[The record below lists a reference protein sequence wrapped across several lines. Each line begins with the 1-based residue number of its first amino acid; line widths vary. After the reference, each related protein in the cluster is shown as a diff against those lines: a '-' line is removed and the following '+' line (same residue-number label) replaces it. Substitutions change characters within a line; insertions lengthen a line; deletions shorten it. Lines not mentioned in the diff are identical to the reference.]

1 MASLVKHAND
11 DSRDALTG
19 LADIEFA
26 RRQIAEWQESW
37 PDTEHGCPL
46 HAMLIVPGRI
56 ETLNVAFGETAGDG
70 ALVEVAHR
78 IRHFAADELESSVWL
93 AARISGGSFLLV
105 AREECSRERWQ
116 WLAEALAD
124 AVAMPI
130 SNPGGEGSIR
140 LSPRLVL
147 LRASKNDTPA
157 SMLDTLAEGARKLR
171 DNPSRRIAWSSG
183 ELARAGRTHHELEAD
198 LLTAIDRDEIE
209 VVFQPQYSVA
219 TGSLVGAEALA
230 RWHHPV
236 LGRIGA
242 GTLFTIAERADHV
255 TQLTRHIAHRA
266 LLSAARWPDGLQLSL
281 NVTPADLSASSFYRD
296 FLAMVADSDFDAHR
310 ITLEIT
316 EQVLL
321 SDLEQVSEMLG
332 ELREQGISLAL
343 DDFGAGF
350 CNFHYLKVLPLD
362 RIKLDQSMVHDVM
375 DDERDLAVFRAIIAM
390 AKALDL
396 KVTAEGI
403 EAHEQLEL
411 IAAEGCDVWQG
422 FLRSHPMPCDEF
434 LTLAMG

>member
-1 MASLVKHAND
+1 MASLAKQTTD

-19 LADIEFA
+19 LADVAFA
-26 RRQIAEWQESW
+26 RRQIAEWQAQW
-37 PDTEHGCPL
+37 PDTQKGCPL
-46 HAMLIVPGRI
+46 HAMLIAPGRM
-56 ETLNVAFGETAGDG
+56 ETVNVAFGETAGDG
-70 ALVEVAHR
+70 ALVEVAQR

-130 SNPGGEGSIR
+130 SDPGGNGSMR
-140 LSPRLVL
+140 LSPKIVL
-147 LRASKNDTPA
+147 LRASKADNAA
-157 SMLDTLAEGARKLR
+157 SMLDTLAEGARRLR
-171 DNPSRRIAWSSG
+171 ENTARRIAWASG
-183 ELARAGRTHHELEAD
+183 ELAQAGRTHHQLEGD
-198 LLTAIDRDEIE
+198 LLAAIDRDEIE
-209 VVFQPQYSVA
+209 VVFQPQYTVS
-219 TGSLVGAEALA
+219 TGALFGAEALS
-230 RWHHPV
+230 RWQHPV
-236 LGRIGA
+236 LGKIGA

-255 TQLTRHIAHRA
+255 TQLTRHMTQRA
-266 LLSAARWPDGLQLSL
+266 LDAAGQWPDHLRLSL
-281 NVTPADLSASSFYRD
+281 NVTPTDLAASSFSRD
-296 FLAMVADSDFDAHR
+296 FAAMVEGSRIDMSR

-321 SDLEQVSEMLG
+321 SDLEQVGELLG
-332 ELREQGISLAL
+332 ELRNRGVSLAL

-350 CNFHYLKVLPLD
+350 CNFHYLKILPLD
-362 RIKLDQSMVHDVM
+362 RIKLDRSMVQGVL
-375 DDERDLAVFRAIIAM
+375 DDNRDLAVFRAIMAM

-403 EAHEQLEL
+403 EAEGQLQV

-422 FLRSHPMPCDEF
+422 FLRSQPMSADQF
-434 LTLAMG
+434 LSLAGK